1 MRCNIGSE
9 FSACCWAAQPVSK
22 IASARS
28 KQCKG
33 RIKHSALV
41 FLRKLSPMSTKK
53 ITESPTTGIVISF
66 IVPAYN
72 EEAEL
77 PGTLRAIRSAAA
89 GYEHEIVLVND
100 GSTDATGAIGE
111 EFGTR
116 GISMGNEGAPDG
128 TGGIGEE
135 FGTRVISIDRRQIA
149 AARNA
154 GAATA
159 RGNVFIFVD
168 ADTRIGPE
176 HVRGAVAALE
186 RGCAGGGA
194 RLATD
199 REIPL
204 WGTIFFRVFTTL
216 YFGLNLGAGAF
227 LFTTRENFFAVGG
240 FDEIYFASEEIFFT
254 IALKRL
260 GRFRLLR
267 EPAITSGRKLR
278 MYSGWKI
285 FTRSLSLIF

>member
-1 MRCNIGSE
+1 
-9 FSACCWAAQPVSK
+9 
-22 IASARS
+22 
-28 KQCKG
+28 
-33 RIKHSALV
+33 
-41 FLRKLSPMSTKK
+41 MSTEKT
-53 ITESPTTGIVISF
+53 TEPSTTGIVISF

-77 PGTLRAIRSAAA
+77 LGTLRALRSAAD
-89 GYEHEIVLVND
+89 GHEHEIVLVD
-100 GSTDATGAIGE
+100 DASTDATGSIGE
-111 EFGTR
+111 EFG
-116 GISMGNEGAPDG
+116 A
-128 TGGIGEE
+128 
-135 FGTRVISIDRRQIA
+135 RVISIERRQIA

-154 GAATA
+154 GAAAA

-176 HVRGAVAALE
+176 HVRGAVEALKS
-186 RGCAGGGA
+186 GCTGGGA

-204 WGTIFFRVFTTL
+204 WGRIFFRVFTTL

-227 LFTTRENFFAVGG
+227 LFTTRENFSAIGG

-267 EPAITSGRKLR
+267 EPAMTSGRKLR

-285 FTRSLSLIF
+285 FTRSLSLIFGGPRGVMSRKKLDMWYGGDREKRIG